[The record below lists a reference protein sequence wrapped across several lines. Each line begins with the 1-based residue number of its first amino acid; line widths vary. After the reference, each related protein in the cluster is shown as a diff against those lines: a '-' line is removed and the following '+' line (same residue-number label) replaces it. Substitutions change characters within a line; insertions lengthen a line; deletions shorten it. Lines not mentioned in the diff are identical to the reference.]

1 MRSEHVVGQMTGSL
15 DAALPQ
21 VVSICY
27 SITTNA
33 IYYYWVLVAVAAYGG
48 EREGE
53 FHDFMNP
60 QGLKRE
66 REREWRPEFFL
77 QQR

>member
-1 MRSEHVVGQMTGSL
+1 MRSEHVVGQMNGSL
-15 DAALPQ
+15 MAALPQ

-27 SITTNA
+27 SFTTNA
-33 IYYYWVLVAVAAYGG
+33 IYYWVLVAAYGG

-66 REREWRPEFFL
+66 RVETKNFPSTAVSL
-77 QQR
+77 CM